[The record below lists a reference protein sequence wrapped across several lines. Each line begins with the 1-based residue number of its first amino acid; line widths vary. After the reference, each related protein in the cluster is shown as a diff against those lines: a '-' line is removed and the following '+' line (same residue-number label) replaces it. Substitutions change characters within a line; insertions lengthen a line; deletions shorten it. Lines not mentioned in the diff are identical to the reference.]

1 MTRSVLC
8 QPLAVAD
15 YAPYGGVIS
24 TDVVTDRTV
33 VVNNGTARRTP
44 EVVPTINKYSEAPSQ
59 TPARTVLNVSLASP
73 REVQPWT
80 GGEKGNLKRVMKI
93 KMLERHRFST
103 QSFVP
108 MGADIQYLVVVTQN
122 KSESDDSPDLDKLR
136 GFIAR
141 DKQGVCYAPGV
152 WHAPMA
158 VIDNVSACD
167 SRSFFFFGLLSVS
180 LLTVQ
185 SVSFA
190 IVQHVNGVADEDCQF
205 YHLDEEIEIVF

>member
-1 MTRSVLC
+1 MTLSILC
-8 QPLAVAD
+8 QPLRAAD

-73 REVQPWT
+73 REVQPWE
-80 GGEKGNLKRVMKI
+80 GEEEGKRVMKI

-122 KSESDDSPDLDKLR
+122 KSECDDSPDLDKLQ
-136 GFIAR
+136 GFVAR

-158 VIDNVSACD
+158 VIDNP
-167 SRSFFFFGLLSVS
+167 
-180 LLTVQ
+180 
-185 SVSFA
+185 VSFA

>member
-8 QPLAVAD
+8 QPLTVAD

-44 EVVPTINKYSEAPSQ
+44 EVVPTINRYSEAPSQ

-73 REVQPWT
+73 REVQPY
-80 GGEKGNLKRVMKI
+80 GNEEGKRVIKI

-108 MGADIQYLVVVTQN
+108 MGADIQYLVVVTQIM
-122 KSESDDSPDLDKLR
+122 SESDDSPDLDKLQ
-136 GFIAR
+136 GFVAR

-158 VIDNVSACD
+158 VIDNVSNQKCL
-167 SRSFFFFGLLSVS
+167 FFCLFV
-180 LLTVQ
+180 
-185 SVSFA
+185 
-190 IVQHVNGVADEDCQF
+190 
-205 YHLDEEIEIVF
+205 Y